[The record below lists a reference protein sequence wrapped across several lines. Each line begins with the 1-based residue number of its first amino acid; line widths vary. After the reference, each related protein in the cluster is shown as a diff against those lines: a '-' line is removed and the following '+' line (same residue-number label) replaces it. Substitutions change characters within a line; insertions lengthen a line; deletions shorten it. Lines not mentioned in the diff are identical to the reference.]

1 MSERDSLLEVQDII
15 DRARERDLEDL
26 FEIISSSSGS
36 TVSADDEDEDVD
48 EEDFAI
54 IQEQVDEL
62 AQQTLYD
69 LARLSPHHALEEAWR
84 LYHSRFF
91 KTSVQDE
98 YSLDPFSE
106 TFSVV
111 DQGTFSF
118 SLKPDLVF
126 ELPILP
132 PGATISN

>member
-1 MSERDSLLEVQDII
+1 MPQRDSLLEVQDII

-26 FEIISSSSGS
+26 FEIISSSSDSAIS
-36 TVSADDEDEDVD
+36 TDEDVD
-48 EEDFAI
+48 EEDFVI

-62 AQQTLYD
+62 AQQTLHD
-69 LARLSPHHALEEAWR
+69 LSCLPPEHALEEAWR
-84 LYHSRFF
+84 LYHSRYF
-91 KTSVQDE
+91 KNSVQDQ

-111 DQGTFSF
+111 DHGTFSF
-118 SLKPDLVF
+118 SLKPDVVF

-132 PGATISN
+132 PGAKISN